1 MATIFM
7 LHRVHDFEKDKLPAN
22 ENMKITPKFL
32 ENFILKLK
40 SEGYSFIS
48 LDRLHEILQN
58 NETVEKH
65 AVFTLD
71 DGYKDNYDY
80 AYPIFKKYKIPFT
93 IYITTSFPEKNAIL
107 WWYEIEDLIMKHDE
121 IILSNNAKYT
131 CKTIEQ
137 KTKAFLEIRALIIS
151 LQQKNLLSQLNNLF
165 DNYDVDWAGKCYELT
180 MNWAQIKELSK
191 DEMVTIASHTTHHY
205 ALRQLDDDEC
215 KSEIKEA
222 NKLIELRIGGKV
234 EHFAYPFGGVN
245 EVGTREFNLIKSLG
259 LKTAVTTRVG
269 GIYPEHKDFPELL
282 PRIMLTEDFKVRD
295 IGRVRRKRVAA
306 L

>member
-137 KTKAFLEIRALIIS
+137 KTKSFLEIRALIIS

-245 EVGTREFNLIKSLG
+245 EVGKREFNLIKSLG

-295 IGRVRRKRVAA
+295 VGRVRRKRVAV

>member
-121 IILSNNAKYT
+121 IILSNNAKYI

-180 MNWAQIKELSK
+180 MNWTQIKELSK

-215 KSEIKEA
+215 KSEIEEA
-222 NKLIELRIGGKV
+222 NKLIELKIGGKV

-245 EVGTREFNLIKSLG
+245 EVGKREFNLIKSLG

-295 IGRVRRKRVAA
+295 VGRVRRKRVAV

>member
-7 LHRVHDFEKDKLPAN
+7 LHRVHDFEKNKLPVN

-32 ENFILKLK
+32 ESFIVELK

-58 NETVEKH
+58 NETVEKQ

-131 CKTIEQ
+131 CKSIEQ

-295 IGRVRRKRVAA
+295 VGRVRRKRVAV

>member
-180 MNWAQIKELSK
+180 MNWTQIKELSK

-295 IGRVRRKRVAA
+295 VGRVRRKRVAV

>member
-131 CKTIEQ
+131 CKSIEQ

-295 IGRVRRKRVAA
+295 VGRVRRKRVAV

>member
-137 KTKAFLEIRALIIS
+137 KTKSFLEIRALIIS

-180 MNWAQIKELSK
+180 MNWAQIIELSK

-215 KSEIKEA
+215 KSEIEEA
-222 NKLIELRIGGKV
+222 NKLIELRIEGKV

-295 IGRVRRKRVAA
+295 VGRVRRKRVAV

>member
-58 NETVEKH
+58 NETVEKY

-121 IILSNNAKYT
+121 IILSNNAKYI

-137 KTKAFLEIRALIIS
+137 KTKVFLEIRALIIS

-215 KSEIKEA
+215 KSEIEEA

-245 EVGTREFNLIKSLG
+245 EVGKREFNLIKSLG

-295 IGRVRRKRVAA
+295 VGRVRRKRVAV